1 MNLTIK
7 MKMKL
12 LLLVL
17 AALAAINSYGQNRG
31 VAYVDTLAVLDA
43 MRPQPGMTV
52 YVRGATNVNDWGDRP
67 LPFTYSST
75 SSNATDRFCRATATG
90 VGRWLYEWDGN
101 VTAFGAVP
109 YQPKYTLAPWGYKEN
124 ESAIGTN
131 DFTVWVRAEF
141 PTAYTQPVGLF
152 EISPVQATNYTTA
165 TLSSFGM
172 RASAENWGFVFR
184 STTGSS
190 GAGVDTNGAAVLD
203 STPSAISAY
212 AGQTVNV
219 VVTRSGT
226 NAVVYF
232 NGTNVTSLFT
242 FSNPDGWSKSLAQG
256 NDLMVQV
263 GNNVN
268 PWYWPKPILRF
279 GLATSAV
286 TAGQAASP
294 EGVTWDRIN
303 YTPEDTTEP
312 ADLTAKFNAA
322 RAYAESLGGGKIII
336 PPGCYRIDGPVLGG
350 QRIDWEG
357 SGTSPYPS
365 VFNEATRPSATTLV
379 AWFGATNAMFKWDRT
394 QGSELSLRL
403 SSLTTLNG
411 RVSSTYM
418 RSKISNLTLAGP
430 MANSTEGILLDR
442 VGSVEISNVSF
453 FQIPNHEVRAYA
465 CNAVKVLNCDAAAGR
480 SFCFIGCADL
490 KAVGNF
496 VDSPKGPALIW
507 MANLSGILNNT
518 FEVAQ
523 NPRATTP
530 AYESPTSVDPAT
542 DTFTVTNYYGHR
554 LITGMIIRFD
564 AGSGTLPTPIAETN
578 DYFVIVTGKNTFQ
591 VSTTYANQDDGTGAF
606 YGNAVVDVTST
617 GSTGTNIWYS
627 GSFPSFNIFM
637 KGDHNIVKGNHG
649 QQGYDG
655 GLKLI
660 GNGLPGNIIEG
671 NSFILSGYGNPN
683 TNAVAGIVLENA
695 TYNIIANNLV
705 DDRDNSAYSQNGI
718 ILDSGSLYNYGSG
731 NSFNVDN
738 PVISA
743 VPHRNT
749 ILSGDYVH
757 FSSGNVLMS
766 DGVTGSNTNTYYA
779 VRANNAS
786 TVRVHANS
794 GTLSVTNNGTGQ
806 KLLEVDGTFSAPI
819 AEFQVNSAVSGQKS
833 SVRVT
838 RNYSTNNFT
847 FGAPPTYEPIGAYEF
862 SGYTSATQDVVGA
875 QIITYTGGAT
885 WNATNANTQL
895 HIDLTPPTKAS
906 MVTGLLLQFG
916 TATDKD
922 QSPLALS
929 STDGTNWRT
938 ASGAGAF
945 RIRYHT
951 NDSGGV
957 GYRTLI
963 VPNK

>member
-1 MNLTIK
+1 MFRIILSLFLLLSVPAFSQNRIRLTIPNVSQLATRPPFTNEVIEVLGYSALGDWGPP
-7 MKMKL
+7 KL
-12 LLLVL
+12 FRWDRTNTL
-17 AALAAINSYGQNRG
+17 ATNAIRIKSALA
-31 VAYVDTLAVLDA
+31 
-43 MRPQPGMTV
+43 
-52 YVRGATNVNDWGDRP
+52 
-67 LPFTYSST
+67 
-75 SSNATDRFCRATATG
+75 
-90 VGRWLYEWDGN
+90 VGRYIHDWDGD
-101 VTAFGAVP
+101 VRAFGAIP
-109 YQPKYTLAPWGYKEN
+109 YNAKSTLVPWGYKEN

-203 STPSAISAY
+203 STPAALSAY

-263 GNNVN
+263 GNNVV

-322 RAYAESLGGGKIII
+322 RAYAESLGGGQIKV

-350 QRIDWEG
+350 QRIDWQL

-365 VFNEATRPSATTLV
+365 VFNEATRPSSTTLV

-403 SSLTTLNG
+403 SYIGQLGNG
-411 RVSSTYM
+411 QVSSTYM
-418 RSKISNLTLAGP
+418 RSKISNGTFAAP
-430 MANSTEGILLDR
+430 MAASSEGIFLDR
-442 VGSVEISNVSF
+442 VGAVEISNMSF
-453 FQIPNHEVRAYA
+453 FQIPNHEIRSYA
-465 CNAVKVLNCDAAAGR
+465 CNAIKVINCDAAAGR
-480 SFCFIGCADL
+480 SFCFMGGADL
-490 KAVGNF
+490 KAIGNF

-507 MANLSGILNNT
+507 QANLSGIYNNT

-523 NPRATTP
+523 DPRVTTP
-530 AYESPTSVDPAT
+530 AYESPTSVDTAT

-554 LITGMIIRFD
+554 LITGMVIRFD
-564 AGSGTLPTPIAETN
+564 AGNGTLPSPISETN
-578 DYFVIVTGKNTFQ
+578 DYFVIVTGKNTFK
-591 VSTTYANQDDGTGAF
+591 VSTMYADQVLLTGAF
-606 YGNAVVDVTST
+606 YGNSVVDVTDA
-617 GSTGTNIWYS
+617 GSGLWYS
-627 GSFPSFNIFM
+627 GCFPSFNIFL
-637 KGDHNIVKGNHG
+637 KGDHNIVQGNHG

-660 GNGLPGNIIEG
+660 GNGLPGNIIDG

-683 TNAVAGIVLENA
+683 TNAVAGIVLENSS
-695 TYNIIANNLV
+695 YNIIANNLV

-718 ILDSGSLYNYGSG
+718 ILDAGSIYNYGAG
-731 NSFNVDN
+731 NSFNVSN
-738 PVISA
+738 PRTIA
-743 VPHRNT
+743 VPHQNT
-749 ILSGDYVH
+749 ILDVDYAH
-757 FSSGNVLMS
+757 FASGNILMS
-766 DGVTGSNTNTYYA
+766 DGVTGSNTNTFYA

-794 GTLSVTNNGTGQ
+794 GTLSITNSGTGQ
-806 KLLEVDGTFSAPI
+806 KLLEVDGSFASPLIEA
-819 AEFQVNSAVSGQKS
+819 QVNSLQGSQS
-833 SVRVT
+833 SEFRFYK
-838 RNYSTNNFT
+838 NYSTNSGT
-847 FGAPPTYEPIGAYEF
+847 LGAPPAYHEL
-862 SGYTSATQDVVGA
+862 GEIQWAAPTSSSSEAVAASILVYVDGQSMSTNSANSQMNL
-875 QIITYTGGAT
+875 QITP
-885 WNATNANTQL
+885 ANSVNRL
-895 HIDLTPPTKAS
+895 
-906 MVTGLLLQFG
+906 TGLLIQYG
-916 TATDKD
+916 ATNNLDI
-922 QSPLALS
+922 SPLAVA
-929 STDGTNWRT
+929 STDGTNWR
-938 ASGAGAF
+938 SAGGVNGY
-945 RIRYHT
+945 RIRYGT
-951 NDSGGV
+951 NDSGGS
-957 GYRTLI
+957 GYRVLL

>member
-12 LLLVL
+12 LLLAL

-52 YVRGATNVNDWGDRP
+52 YVRGATNVNDWGDKP
-67 LPFTYSST
+67 LPFAYSST
-75 SSNATDRFCRATATG
+75 SSNTTDRFCRATATG

-268 PWYWPKPILRF
+268 PWYWPKPIRRF
-279 GLATSAV
+279 GLATSAI

-294 EGVTWDRIN
+294 EGVTWNRIN
-303 YTPEDTTEP
+303 YTPDDTTEP
-312 ADLTAKFNAA
+312 PDLTANFNAA

-379 AWFGATNAMFKWDRT
+379 AWFGSTNSMFKWDRT

-430 MANSTEGILLDR
+430 MADSTEGILLDR
-442 VGSVEISNVSF
+442 VGAVEISNVSF
-453 FQIPNHEVRAYA
+453 FQIPNHEIRAYA

-480 SFCFIGCADL
+480 SFCFIACADL
-490 KAVGNF
+490 KAIGNF

-507 MANLSGILNNT
+507 MANLSSILNNT

-530 AYESPTSVDPAT
+530 AYESPTSVDPST

-554 LITGMIIRFD
+554 LITGMVIRFD
-564 AGSGTLPTPIAETN
+564 ADSGTLPAPISATN
-578 DYFVIVTGKNTFQ
+578 DYFVIVTGKNTFK
-591 VSTTYANQDDGTGAF
+591 VSTMYADQVLGTGAV
-606 YGNAVVDVTST
+606 YGNSVVDVTDA
-617 GSTGTNIWYS
+617 GSGLWYS
-627 GSFPSFNIFM
+627 GCFPSFNIFM
-637 KGDHNIVKGNHG
+637 KGDHNIVQGNHG

-660 GNGLPGNIIEG
+660 GNGLPGNIIDG

-695 TYNIIANNLV
+695 SYNIIVNNLV

-731 NSFNVDN
+731 NSFNVNN
-738 PVISA
+738 PRTIA
-743 VPHRNT
+743 VPHQNT
-749 ILSGDYVH
+749 ILDVDYVH
-757 FSSGNVLMS
+757 FASGNILMS
-766 DGVTGSNTNTYYA
+766 DGVTGANTNTYYA

-794 GTLSVTNNGTGQ
+794 GTLSITNSGTGQ
-806 KLLEVDGTFSAPI
+806 KLLEVDGSYASPLI
-819 AEFQVNSAVSGQKS
+819 EAQVNSLSDSQSPEFRFYK
-833 SVRVT
+833 
-838 RNYSTNNFT
+838 NYSTNSVT
-847 FGAPPTYEPIGAYEF
+847 FGAPPAYHEL
-862 SGYTSATQDVVGA
+862 GEIQWAAPKSASSEAVAASILVYVDGQSMSTNSANSQMNL
-875 QIITYTGGAT
+875 QITP
-885 WNATNANTQL
+885 ANSVNRL
-895 HIDLTPPTKAS
+895 
-906 MVTGLLLQFG
+906 TGLLIQYG
-916 TATDKD
+916 ATNNLDI
-922 QSPLALS
+922 SPLAVA
-929 STDGTNWRT
+929 STDGTNWR
-938 ASGAGAF
+938 SAGGVNGY

-951 NDSGGV
+951 NDSGGS
-957 GYRTLI
+957 GFRTLI